1 MGSSIDASELTIN
14 RQIVPEAWIDRPGQ
28 VTLPAT
34 DLLLVPEYPFIPTDS
49 ELALSTKRK
58 LPFVVTTDHNKL
70 ESRLVSSV
78 LTLLHDNLIRCR
90 GPFTVVTGGIDLT
103 VSS

>member
-14 RQIVPEAWIDRPGQ
+14 RQIVPEAWIDSSRSGYST
-28 VTLPAT
+28 VPAT

-70 ESRLVSSV
+70 ES
-78 LTLLHDNLIRCR
+78 
-90 GPFTVVTGGIDLT
+90 
-103 VSS
+103 